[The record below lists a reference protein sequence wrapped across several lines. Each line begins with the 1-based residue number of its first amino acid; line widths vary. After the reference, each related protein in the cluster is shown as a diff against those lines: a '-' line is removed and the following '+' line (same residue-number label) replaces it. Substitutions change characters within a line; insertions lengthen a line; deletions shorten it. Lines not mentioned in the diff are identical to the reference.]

1 MPVFVKKIYQNIFN
15 WSVAIGWLL
24 MIFYLSSRPSFPVEL
39 TPSTYNIISSLT
51 HVLLYAILA
60 WLLVR
65 ALRTSGCK
73 LKRALIYAFLIA
85 IVYGAGDEWHQSFAP
100 GREMSLSDWL
110 IDGLSALIVIY
121 YYSWKNKF
129 TLK

>member
-24 MIFYLSSRPSFPVEL
+24 MIFYLSSRSSFPVEL
-39 TPSTYNIISSLT
+39 TSSTYNIISSLT
-51 HVLLYAILA
+51 HVFLYAVWA

-65 ALRTSGCK
+65 ALKSSGSK
-73 LKRALIYAFLIA
+73 LKRALICAFLIV
-85 IVYGAGDEWHQSFAP
+85 IIYGAFDEWHQSFTP
-100 GREMSLSDWL
+100 PREMSLSDWL